1 MRVCD
6 VEKETEDGEDIYRED
21 VMKVG
26 EMEKLEVGGQ
36 K

>member
-1 MRVCD
+1 MWR
-6 VEKETEDGEDIYRED
+6 KKQRMGEDIYRED

-26 EMEKLEVGGQ
+26 EMEKLEVGDQ

>member
-1 MRVCD
+1 MWR
-6 VEKETEDGEDIYRED
+6 KKQRMGEDIYRED

>member
-1 MRVCD
+1 MWR
-6 VEKETEDGEDIYRED
+6 KKQRMGEDIYRKD

-36 K
+36 M

>member
-1 MRVCD
+1 MWR
-6 VEKETEDGEDIYRED
+6 KKQRIGEDIYRED

-26 EMEKLEVGGQ
+26 EMEKLEVGDQ